1 MALITFENSI
11 DVLKSVLE
19 MIRIDEYRFLLK
31 NDVYLENNLKFLRKT
46 SGSLQKEVGWAT
58 ISVVFDKT
66 TTKSKKVPQAEIIPS
81 SENVICYLL
90 KEEHLSSSLPLLY
103 EHYILGD

>member
-1 MALITFENSI
+1 
-11 DVLKSVLE
+11 

-31 NDVYLENNLKFLRKT
+31 NDVYLENNLKLFRKT
-46 SGSLQKEVGWAT
+46 SGSLQKEKGWAT

-66 TTKSKKVPQAEIIPS
+66 AAKSIKVPQAEIIPS

-90 KEEHLSSSLPLLY
+90 KEEQLSSSLPLLY